1 MTPTQPS
8 NHRTSFPLLRLSTG
22 VDYSMYGLQSDEYN
36 FIRPEGISV
45 HNSADY
51 EVKRKQNNLS
61 NSVDLLVVAEITA
74 QLQPMSFY

>member
-1 MTPTQPS
+1 
-8 NHRTSFPLLRLSTG
+8 
-22 VDYSMYGLQSDEYN
+22 MYGLQSDEYN